1 VKGPSDLGHFADH
14 DGWHKCLDDLRHIHL
29 RMTADYPGT
38 PAIMLGHSMGSTL
51 ARDFMARHGR
61 ELAGVVLSGSSGQPV
76 PMASAGRLVARI
88 ERLRHGRRG
97 RSALLHS
104 LSFDAFN
111 KRFEPARTK
120 F

>member
-1 VKGPSDLGHFADH
+1 
-14 DGWHKCLDDLRHIHL
+14 
-29 RMTADYPGT
+29 
-38 PAIMLGHSMGSTL
+38 
-51 ARDFMARHGR
+51 
-61 ELAGVVLSGSSGQPV
+61 
-76 PMASAGRLVARI
+76 MASAGRLVARI

-120 F
+120 FDWLSRRSAEVDRYVADPLCGFPASVQLWIDLLIPASLYCREHGADSPCSALTGSCAPEIT